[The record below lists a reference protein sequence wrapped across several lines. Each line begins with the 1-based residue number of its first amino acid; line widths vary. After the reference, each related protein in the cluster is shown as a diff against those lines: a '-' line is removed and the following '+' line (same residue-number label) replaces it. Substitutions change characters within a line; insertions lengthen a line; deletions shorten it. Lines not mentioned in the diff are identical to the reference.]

1 MKPAVPSHPSPSP
14 EAAARMPG
22 IAATDP
28 EKPDL
33 RQLFAAE
40 EAPLLRFAFGV
51 VGRRE
56 VAEDLVQEAFL
67 RLHKHWD
74 EVGRPRAWLYRTVRN
89 LGLNHLRKSRR
100 ETITDEPPEWRTT
113 APADAEAAR
122 FEAAGAV
129 RMLIAELPDA
139 DRRLLEGK
147 YRDGLRYEQLGHRAG
162 LSVGNVGYKL
172 HHLLKDLA
180 AGLRKMVIEGPEG

>member
-1 MKPAVPSHPSPSP
+1 MKPAVPPPAS
-14 EAAARMPG
+14 EAARRVLPLESA
-22 IAATDP
+22 DS
-28 EKPDL
+28 EEPDL
-33 RQLFAAE
+33 CRLFAAE
-40 EAPLLRFAFGV
+40 ETPLLRFAYGV

-67 RLHKHWD
+67 RLHGHWD
-74 EVGRPRAWLYRTVRN
+74 EVGKPRAWLYRTVRN

-100 ETITDEPPEWRTT
+100 ETITADPPEWE
-113 APADAEAAR
+113 AAGSADAELAR

-129 RMLIAELPDA
+129 RMLIAEMSDG

-147 YRDGLRYEQLGHRAG
+147 YRDGLSYEQLGRRAG

-180 AGLRKMVIEGPEG
+180 AGLRKLGIEGPEG